1 MTTYLDTL
9 PNELVELI
17 YTQKNKLEYNTVIQ
31 QIKQI
36 RISEERSSLYGM
48 IERWTI
54 FNAPSLLNTIK
65 FLQSTSK
72 NTYTLEYYTENGIE
86 DMNITKKQLL
96 EFLFKQNNKQFVK
109 SKTIKQLTK
118 EFLSF

>member
-1 MTTYLDTL
+1 MSTYLDTL